1 MDCSTKFEQ
10 RLITAIDSVIL
21 KKKQTIFLTLLSV
34 VLLNVK
40 VLCNVHMISISTL
53 SAADADFIASKE
65 HTAMFVIM
73 PRGGATA
80 YCSRVV
86 CLSVCLSATH
96 ISSLAEN

>member
-21 KKKQTIFLTLLSV
+21 KKKQTTFLTLLSV

-65 HTAMFVIM
+65 THRHVCNYAEGRSHGILQS
-73 PRGGATA
+73 
-80 YCSRVV
+80 C
-86 CLSVCLSATH
+86 CLSVCLSVRHAYLVTR
-96 ISSLAEN
+96 